1 MRGRIRGQ
9 TWRGAHPQG
18 RGVWPGPRVP
28 VWGAGNA
35 VGGTTLL
42 PHLQLSHRPPERAPR
57 SPPLSP
63 TTASIRFRAVSAGER
78 RENPQK
84 SSKQDKYVVQTKAV
98 LGGMRFRLLPDG
110 VDPSEAACGLRKMRH
125 LLLSA
130 GLIASA
136 TPKRAHAGGARS
148 EGPGSGRSL
157 ASRSPMKPCPL
168 PSWGLAGLYR
178 EQGDAQFG
186 VLGAAFKPS
195 PGYSSQ
201 FPGVWCVLGPAGVD
215 RNIIWATPRPHQS
228 VAGGWGVQAMFQV
241 GKSGA
246 TRSAS
251 PGLECRWVAGGGG
264 GERLGPAF
272 CPLVCTPA
280 TLQAPRPLGFMF
292 HFCSSSMVINGYCSV
307 RKTEMFSV

>member
-1 MRGRIRGQ
+1 ML
-9 TWRGAHPQG
+9 
-18 RGVWPGPRVP
+18 
-28 VWGAGNA
+28 WGAPHCS
-35 VGGTTLL
+35 
-42 PHLQLSHRPPERAPR
+42 PHLQLSRRPPDRAPR
-57 SPPLSP
+57 SPSLSP

-98 LGGMRFRLLPDG
+98 LGGMRFQLLPDG

-125 LLLSA
+125 LLLSV
-130 GLIASA
+130 GLVASA

-148 EGPGSGRSL
+148 EGPGSGWSL
-157 ASRSPMKPCPL
+157 ASRSPMQPCPL
-168 PSWGLAGLYR
+168 PSWGLAGLRR
-178 EQGDAQFG
+178 EQGDTQFG
-186 VLGAAFKPS
+186 VLGAVFKPS
-195 PGYSSQ
+195 PGCSSR
-201 FPGVWCVLGPAGVD
+201 FPGVWCVLGTAGVD
-215 RNIIWATPRPHQS
+215 RSIIWATPRPHQS

-251 PGLECRWVAGGGG
+251 LGLECGWVAGGGG

-272 CPLVCTPA
+272 CPFVCTPT
-280 TLQAPRPLGFMF
+280 TLQAPRPLGFTF
-292 HFCSSSMVINGYCSV
+292 HFCSSSMVINGYCSM